1 MKKLQG
7 WWDWLD
13 QRQVVEGEERL
24 INIPFVF
31 FVFVL
36 INPFLLILIRFS
48 ERWKMWGWLDWLDQ
62 RQVVGV
68 EERLINTI
76 RDKRATHQTN
86 YWPLPAC
93 WCNYRD
99 NTKIMQSWWNGNNK
113 KADPF
118 FHRPLFQHV
127 QELIGLAYVPSDF
140 DLRQLRPVFVWTFEK
155 GWA

>member
-1 MKKLQG
+1 MWG

-24 INIPFVF
+24 INIPH
-31 FVFVL
+31 
-36 INPFLLILIRFS
+36 FLFKYFASNCRLFWILIHFS
-48 ERWKMWGWLDWLDQ
+48 EYEKKTQGWWDWLDL
-62 RQVVGV
+62 RQVVEG

-99 NTKIMQSWWNGNNK
+99 NTKIMQSWWNGNNEK
-113 KADPF
+113 VDPF

-127 QELIGLAYVPSDF
+127 QELIGLACVPSDF